1 MDFYINQTQSTN
13 GPSIFGSRLKN
24 QLESDGLISSEES
37 VNRINIIL
45 GESQKNKNNILRLDG
60 LYLDS
65 GNKLGDTDYLNNEIL
80 ISYNSSNKVVFQSYF
95 SKKCYEEFMGKHKD
109 SYVIRNGVPD
119 IYFNNKSLP
128 KAKKPKGFDKV
139 VIASAEWRR
148 HKRIEEAIECFKSPK
163 LKNVALVIL
172 GGYKNVNLNNVFC
185 LPKISPEILPR
196 YYQMADAM
204 IHLSWLDWCP
214 NSVVEG
220 LGCGLPVLCS
230 SNGGTKELVQESG
243 IIIEIEEPYKI
254 GEKVDLYNPPNVDI
268 NYITK
273 KILDLIDMPKVNR
286 SDLHIKNSAKL
297 YKDLF
302 V

>member
-1 MDFYINQTQSTN
+1 
-13 GPSIFGSRLKN
+13 
-24 QLESDGLISSEES
+24 
-37 VNRINIIL
+37 
-45 GESQKNKNNILRLDG
+45 
-60 LYLDS
+60 
-65 GNKLGDTDYLNNEIL
+65 
-80 ISYNSSNKVVFQSYF
+80 
-95 SKKCYEEFMGKHKD
+95 
-109 SYVIRNGVPD
+109 
-119 IYFNNKSLP
+119 
-128 KAKKPKGFDKV
+128 
-139 VIASAEWRR
+139 
-148 HKRIEEAIECFKSPK
+148 
-163 LKNVALVIL
+163 
-172 GGYKNVNLNNVFC
+172 
-185 LPKISPEILPR
+185 
-196 YYQMADAM
+196 MADAM